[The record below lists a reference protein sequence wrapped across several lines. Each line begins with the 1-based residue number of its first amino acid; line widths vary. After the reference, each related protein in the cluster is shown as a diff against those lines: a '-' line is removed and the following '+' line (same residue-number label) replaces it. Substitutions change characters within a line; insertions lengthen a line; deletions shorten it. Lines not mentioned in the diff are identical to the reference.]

1 MEILEVATPAA
12 AAAADRTFSI
22 VFSGKT
28 GSKDIYAL
36 AAPRTAPR
44 VKIRIDTTSYLG
56 KFLFGYRLTN
66 APPDA
71 FTDWACVELLHR
83 VDSAS
88 LFLGGKAVSEYACR
102 AKFLVPATTL
112 VAPLSTTHACF
123 HHMCNLPQD
132 DKKQI
137 KLSLVKHNHD
147 DRVVLMPTARNV
159 LRPELELDARLE
171 DDVESDFGFQMPGHP
186 SGKSVSAAELSLLFS
201 PLDPVTRRNIAA
213 MKVQWT
219 APAQAPAAGAPAQ
232 HSPAGAPAHASHA
245 SVSPCCAYG
254 TCSSSACRQ
263 SQPRFWGTCNL
274 RIQSGV
280 TALLGLHER
289 RRLLLAAPLLNKQP
303 PQA

>member
-1 MEILEVATPAA
+1 
-12 AAAADRTFSI
+12 
-22 VFSGKT
+22 
-28 GSKDIYAL
+28 
-36 AAPRTAPR
+36 
-44 VKIRIDTTSYLG
+44 
-56 KFLFGYRLTN
+56 
-66 APPDA
+66 
-71 FTDWACVELLHR
+71 
-83 VDSAS
+83 
-88 LFLGGKAVSEYACR
+88 
-102 AKFLVPATTL
+102 
-112 VAPLSTTHACF
+112 
-123 HHMCNLPQD
+123 MCNLPQD

-245 SVSPCCAYG
+245 S
-254 TCSSSACRQ
+254 
-263 SQPRFWGTCNL
+263 GTCNL